1 MIYGTK
7 MVYVYQE
14 LDGDKDVDKKLELS
28 FNPITLIKYQGYLG
42 REFMTDFMQLG
53 NSNYKGLSKELKEKI
68 DKGEEIKYED
78 LSNEDIEALSKGD
91 IMSNMEFYINL
102 TACMIATNEYPKKL
116 DFGEIICSLPLFLF
130 SDTNFIAELIDFISF
145 GLKKNNLMAG
155 QQLAQRLR

>member
-14 LDGDKDVDKKLELS
+14 LDGDKAVDKKLELS
-28 FNPITLIKYQGYLG
+28 FNPITLIKYHGYTG

-53 NSNYKGLSKELKEKI
+53 NSNYKKLGKELKERI
-68 DKGEEIKYED
+68 EKGEELKYED
-78 LSNEDIEALSKGD
+78 LSNEDIDALSNVD

-102 TACMIATNEYPKKL
+102 TASMIATNEYPKRL

-130 SDTNFIAELIDFISF
+130 SDVNFITELVEFISF

-155 QQLAQRLR
+155 QQMAQKVL